1 MFKNI
6 GKKIKLFAVV
16 SVYISLAIFLWLG
29 IYIMLEYKMYV
40 VGIITIILGVLA
52 SWISQFLL
60 YGFGELVDKTTEIAN
75 NSTIQLIET
84 ANLTTSASDNLKK
97 IKATMIENSFRE
109 LMEQNIDIEDDES
122 GDDMSDDEK

>member
-16 SVYISLAIFLWLG
+16 SFYISLAIFLWLG

-40 VGIITIILGVLA
+40 VGIITIILGALA

-97 IKATMIENSFRE
+97 IKATMIENSYRE
-109 LMEQNIDIEDDES
+109 LMEQNIDNIEDDES
-122 GDDMSDDEK
+122 EDDTNNNQ